1 MDSRKAQQVE
11 RLHAQISQDRYEI
24 DPQAIAEAIVQRLLA
39 GSGPNRA
46 PLGCEDSE
54 SA

>member
-24 DPQAIAEAIVQRLLA
+24 DPEAIAEAIVQRLLA
-39 GSGPNRA
+39 GSGPSRA
-46 PLGCEDSE
+46 ALGCED
-54 SA
+54 ADPA

>member
-24 DPQAIAEAIVQRLLA
+24 DPEAIADAIVRRLLA
-39 GSGPNRA
+39 GSGVGRTPVCA
-46 PLGCEDSE
+46 EDPE
-54 SA
+54 A